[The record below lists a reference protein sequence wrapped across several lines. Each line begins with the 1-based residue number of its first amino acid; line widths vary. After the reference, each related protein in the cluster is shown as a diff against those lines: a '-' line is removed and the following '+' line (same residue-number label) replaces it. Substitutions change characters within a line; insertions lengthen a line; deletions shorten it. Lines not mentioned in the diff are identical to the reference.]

1 MLALSIPKSA
11 SEFLRWLGVWLRR
24 QSTDPGLGKCPFPGS
39 MDRCML
45 TFRAVDGS
53 TASRPVAKQY
63 DNADPNMMRHQLAG

>member
-1 MLALSIPKSA
+1 
-11 SEFLRWLGVWLRR
+11 
-24 QSTDPGLGKCPFPGS
+24 
-39 MDRCML
+39 ML